1 LNDADG
7 GTGAAPALEPEE
19 LARANFY
26 GLISRLFYG
35 PPDSKLLAEINR
47 GGDAGSEEG
56 ETELVAAWRRLQ
68 QSCRTAFPPV
78 VRQEYD
84 SVFVGVGKAEVSPY
98 LSGYAEPGG
107 PDRYVVR
114 LRDQLAAWNLARK
127 DQVFEVEDH
136 ISGICDVMRWL
147 IENQHSLAVQ
157 QRFFGEF
164 AYPGVAGFCAAVQKS
179 PTADFYKQVAALT
192 SAYYELERAAFD
204 MSDGHDALT

>member
-1 LNDADG
+1 LSEAAG
-7 GTGAAPALEPEE
+7 SAGAVPALEPEE

-47 GGDAGSEEG
+47 GGDSGAEEG
-56 ETELVAAWRRLQ
+56 ETELVTAWRRLQ

-84 SVFVGVGKAEVSPY
+84 SVFVGVGKAEVTPY
-98 LSGYAEPGG
+98 LSGYAEPGS

-127 DQVFEVEDH
+127 GQAFEVEDH
-136 ISGICDVMRWL
+136 VSGICDVMRWL
-147 IENQHSLAVQ
+147 IENQHPLAEQ
-157 QRFFGEF
+157 KRFFDEF
-164 AYPGVAGFCAAVQKS
+164 AYPGVVTFCAAVQKS
-179 PTADFYKQVAALT
+179 PTADFYKQVAALAA
-192 SAYYELERAAFD
+192 AYYELERAAFD
-204 MSDGHDALT
+204 MADGA